1 MAPSAMPDS
10 VSLFLGATLWSLLT
24 SQWPFTVINRATPRS
39 RRGSAVDYV
48 IGYGGPVEL
57 TANFR

>member
-48 IGYGGPVEL
+48 IGYG
-57 TANFR
+57 